1 MRPISIVPFLA
12 AASALALAGCAATPR
27 VERTDSHF
35 YSIAAGMTLQEV
47 EQMLGPPDFMMSFP
61 RTRTVAWDY
70 EYRDTWGYLS
80 LMSVTFDADGRTV
93 GKFRQRLRDK
103 GGKGGNS

>member
-1 MRPISIVPFLA
+1 MNPKPLVLA
-12 AASALALAGCAATPR
+12 IAACAALAGCAAAPR
-27 VERTDSHF
+27 LERSDTQF
-35 YSIAAGMTLQEV
+35 YGIEVGMSLQEV
-47 EQMLGPPDFMMSFP
+47 ERMLGPPDWTMSFP

-80 LMSVTFDADGRTV
+80 LMSVTFDVDGRAV